1 MTKFVKIADKMEKVN
16 DNFTVYRYE
25 NGYMLEISGRTKDNE
40 WKASKIVAASIDDLN
55 LLVKEALTIQLD

>member
-25 NGYMLEISGRTKDNE
+25 NGYMLEISGRDKDGE
-40 WKASKIVAASIDDLN
+40 WKTSKIIAASIDDLN

>member
-40 WKASKIVAASIDDLN
+40 WKTSKIVAASIDDLN